1 MKIIVGSLNPV
12 KINAIK
18 ENFDSSMY
26 EIIGASV
33 DSKVRPQ
40 PLSHEETRLG
50 AINRAKA
57 CVANLN
63 ADLGFGLEGGI
74 FVSEEHL
81 YLCNWGALADKDGSL
96 YVVSG
101 PTLRL
106 PDNFKKPI
114 LEGLELNEAMFTL
127 LGLKEVGSKQGA
139 IGHFTNGVL
148 CRTEV
153 FNQTVKILWGQ
164 YLYDKK
170 FSFSSK

>member
-1 MKIIVGSLNPV
+1 MKIIVGSSNPV

-18 ENFDSSMY
+18 ENFNNPIY
-26 EIIGASV
+26 EVIGASV
-33 DSKVRPQ
+33 DSKVKAQ
-40 PLSHEETRLG
+40 PLSHEETRIG

-57 CVANLN
+57 CVDDLKG
-63 ADLGFGLEGGI
+63 DLGFGLEGGI
-74 FVSEEHL
+74 FFSEDHL
-81 YLCNWGALADKDGSL
+81 YLCNWGALADKENSL

-114 LEGLELNEAMFTL
+114 LEGLELNEAMFNL
-127 LGLKEVGSKQGA
+127 LGLQEVGSKQGA

-153 FNQTVKILWGQ
+153 FNQIVKILWGQ

-170 FSFSSK
+170 FSFSTN